1 MGIPALA
8 QLLTAAGSDT
18 PMNLA
23 ALVGGKAGAADFAAL
38 LAEQLPP
45 DLATELVQ
53 SLPPGLARLL
63 PDGDAAGPPG
73 LALGRHLR
81 TAGEVG
87 LSPAGDDPAAAD
99 TAPADLASGTAET
112 PSGNA
117 PATETALS
125 VLAALRGKEVATP
138 QRVDRG
144 TPAEKRQNADPLNGL
159 ADARAAEPGD
169 HRTTRPADE
178 EPIPAAPDPGLM
190 PERWIPD
197 LPPAVTVRSAATNT
211 PAATAAAPL
220 AQALAAP
227 PPELAGTA
235 GGSSGESANLAGES
249 PAAFANAL
257 AARQSASGSEAPAPA
272 QARIDTPLHDPAWS
286 RGLGDRVVWLARND
300 QQSAQISITP
310 PQLGPIQITLN
321 LNGDQASAVFAS
333 PHAEVR
339 QAIQDALPQLR
350 DMLSAAGIN
359 LGQANVGSQLAQ
371 QGREFAEQF
380 AAGNRSGGENAILP
394 ADDQAAAH
402 SAGLPLQRGRGMVD
416 LFA

>member
-23 ALVGGKAGAADFAAL
+23 ALVGGKAGATDFAAL

-53 SLPPGLARLL
+53 SLPPGLALGQRFR
-63 PDGDAAGPPG
+63 AAEASGVPV
-73 LALGRHLR
+73 A
-81 TAGEVG
+81 T
-87 LSPAGDDPAAAD
+87 DDPAAAD
-99 TAPADLASGTAET
+99 TADADLVAGTAET
-112 PSGNA
+112 PSGSA
-117 PATETALS
+117 PATEAALS
-125 VLAALRGKEVATP
+125 VLAALRGKDAAQP
-138 QRVDRG
+138 QRIDRG

-159 ADARAAEPGD
+159 ADARAAAPGER
-169 HRTTRPADE
+169 RTTKPADE
-178 EPIPAAPDPGLM
+178 EPPPAAPDPGLT

-197 LPPAVTVRSAATNT
+197 LPPAVTARSAAATT
-211 PAATAAAPL
+211 PAATVAAPV
-220 AQALAAP
+220 AQALAAS
-227 PPELAGTA
+227 PPELAGAA

-249 PAAFANAL
+249 TAAFANAL
-257 AARQSASGSEAPAPA
+257 SARQSAAGSEAPAAPAA
-272 QARIDTPLHDPAWS
+272 QARIDTPLHSPAWS
-286 RGLGDRVVWLARND
+286 HSLGDRMVWLARNE

-359 LGQANVGSQLAQ
+359 LGQANVGSQMAQ

-380 AAGNRSGGENAILP
+380 AAGNRSGGETAILP
-394 ADDQAAAH
+394 ADDQAAVH

>member
-63 PDGDAAGPPG
+63 PDADAASPPG
-73 LALGRHLR
+73 LALGQHLR
-81 TAGEVG
+81 AAGEVG

-99 TAPADLASGTAET
+99 MAAADLASGTAET
-112 PSGNA
+112 SSDSA

-125 VLAALRGKEVATP
+125 VLAALRGKDAPTP
-138 QRVDRG
+138 QRIDRG

-159 ADARAAEPGD
+159 ADARAAGPGER
-169 HRTTRPADE
+169 RTARAADE

-211 PAATAAAPL
+211 PAATVAAPL

-227 PPELAGTA
+227 PAELAGTA
-235 GGSSGESANLAGES
+235 GGSNGESANLAGES

-394 ADDQAAAH
+394 ADDQAAVH